1 MKRKINWLN
10 HIFNFLA
17 VILGVYLAFVVNERA
32 KVNQDRS
39 ESAVLMTSL
48 VSDLEKDIQVY
59 EEYQIPENTLFI
71 QNVEELLTLISS
83 GETRGIEEQIATLLQ
98 VDNYTPTE
106 STYSSM
112 KLSGKLRLIEDLD
125 LRKSLTRHY
134 DGLVVESR
142 MKGSYQVDYYTN
154 EILSW
159 LTDHVDLKTMTLR
172 SVDDL
177 TTFTNKLIIY
187 GSLIEQKVES
197 YKMIVEDSKSL
208 KEEIA
213 SLLGSKT

>member
-1 MKRKINWLN
+1 
-10 HIFNFLA
+10 
-17 VILGVYLAFVVNERA
+17 
-32 KVNQDRS
+32 
-39 ESAVLMTSL
+39 
-48 VSDLEKDIQVY
+48 
-59 EEYQIPENTLFI
+59 
-71 QNVEELLTLISS
+71 
-83 GETRGIEEQIATLLQ
+83 
-98 VDNYTPTE
+98 
-106 STYSSM
+106 
-112 KLSGKLRLIEDLD
+112 
-125 LRKSLTRHY
+125 
-134 DGLVVESR
+134 